1 MEHLPLDGDPADTV
15 ADLLARRLLTPEQ
28 AQAVDIP
35 AIRRFLASS
44 LAEELRGADRVER
57 EFRFSLLV
65 PAGDYHRDMAEED
78 RVLLQ
83 GVVDLFAVTAEGI
96 TVVDFKTDYVTEETL
111 PAKADYYRPQ
121 LAAYSAALERIMEKP
136 VVRRV
141 LWFFRTGQAV
151 EV

>member
-1 MEHLPLDGDPADTV
+1 MWSGSSASASWSLPGT
-15 ADLLARRLLTPEQ
+15 T
-28 AQAVDIP
+28 
-35 AIRRFLASS
+35 
-44 LAEELRGADRVER
+44 
-57 EFRFSLLV
+57 
-65 PAGDYHRDMAEED
+65 YRDMAEED

>member
-1 MEHLPLDGDPADTV
+1 MRILALESTAVAGSAALLDDGK
-15 ADLLARRLLTPEQ
+15 LLGEFFCNTKLTHSQTLMPM
-28 AQAVDIP
+28 
-35 AIRRFLASS
+35 
-44 LAEELRGADRVER
+44 VENL
-57 EFRFSLLV
+57 FACTQTKL
-65 PAGDYHRDMAEED
+65 ED
-78 RVLLQ
+78 
-83 GVVDLFAVTAEGI
+83 VDLFAVTAEGI